1 MNLSE
6 GETHSMSDTL
16 YIQTDRNMKV
26 TKETVTL
33 GEIADLSCRST
44 SVLARNQAR
53 PIARLPKEKY
63 GRYVV
68 SMIDIIRQIE
78 KAEPQ
83 VEICH
88 IGEPTFILTY
98 ENPTGKNRA
107 AEFLKLLFVSLV
119 TFFGAGF
126 SIMTF
131 NTDADV
137 RSLFDNIYQTF
148 TGSPSPGFSVLEISY
163 SLGIGIGVILF
174 FNHFGRR
181 KLTQDPT
188 PMEVEMR
195 TYEDDIDSTIIEQS
209 DRKQAGGGHE
219 SL

>member
-1 MNLSE
+1 
-6 GETHSMSDTL
+6 MSDTL

-26 TKETVTL
+26 TRENVRL
-33 GEIADLSCRST
+33 GEIADLSCRNT
-44 SVLARNQAR
+44 SVLARNQMR
-53 PIARLPKEKY
+53 SIVRLPKGKY
-63 GRYVV
+63 GRYVL
-68 SMIDIIRQIE
+68 SMIDVIRKIE
-78 KAEPQ
+78 QAEPD

-98 ENPTGKNRA
+98 ECPAQKHRA
-107 AEFLKLLFVSLV
+107 AELLKLAFVSLI

-137 RSLFDNIYQTF
+137 RTLFSNIYETF
-148 TGSPSPGFSVLEISY
+148 TGAPAPGFSILEISY
-163 SLGIGIGVILF
+163 SLGIGVGVILF

-195 TYEDDIDSTIIEQS
+195 TYENDIDSTIIEQA
-209 DRKQAGGGHE
+209 DRKQAGGSHG
-219 SL
+219 SD

>member
-1 MNLSE
+1 
-6 GETHSMSDTL
+6 MSDTL

-26 TKETVTL
+26 TRENVRL
-33 GEIADLSCRST
+33 GEIADLSCRNT
-44 SVLARNQAR
+44 SVLARNQMR
-53 PIARLPKEKY
+53 SIVRLPKGKY
-63 GRYVV
+63 GRYVL
-68 SMIDIIRQIE
+68 SMIDVIRKIE
-78 KAEPQ
+78 QAEPD

-98 ENPTGKNRA
+98 ECPAQKHRA
-107 AEFLKLLFVSLV
+107 AELLKLALVSLI

-137 RSLFDNIYQTF
+137 RTLFSNIYETF
-148 TGSPSPGFSVLEISY
+148 TGAPAPGFSILEISY
-163 SLGIGIGVILF
+163 SLGIGVGVILF

-195 TYEDDIDSTIIEQS
+195 TYENDIDSTIIEQA
-209 DRKQAGGGHE
+209 DRKQTGGSHG
-219 SL
+219 SD